1 MRAITGSSVHMLSTV
16 LLITVLSVCVHAQNT
31 ILVGDLHSIDSTFV
45 WDTTVFATRLP
56 SFALGHQW
64 GAADLDKLNTSL
76 RMNVTADQFGY
87 LDALAHIRQLKHLG
101 HGNGDTNYLVW
112 TSPIA
117 NLPDSNAAFIDK
129 WMGMRWEPAEN
140 GGFSRTW
147 KPRYAD
153 RWVGKQGEDFLLCCL
168 QYCT

>member
-1 MRAITGSSVHMLSTV
+1 MRVPIRTTLRLLCIAALISSSNVT
-16 LLITVLSVCVHAQNT
+16 LLAQNT
-31 ILVGDLHSIDSTFV
+31 VLVGDLHSIDSTFV

-87 LDALAHIRQLKHLG
+87 LDALGHIRQLKHLG
-101 HGNGDTNYLVW
+101 RGNGDTNFLVW
-112 TSPIA
+112 TSPLA
-117 NLPDSNAAFIDK
+117 DLPDSNMAFIDK

-140 GGFSRTW
+140 GAMTDRGNRATQMPGRCRSRHGTTA
-147 KPRYAD
+147 RS
-153 RWVGKQGEDFLLCCL
+153 RR
-168 QYCT
+168 